1 MKTVDILNELKSLF
15 MCIKHNASIVIVP
28 GTIIMLF
35 EITSNEWNGFRL
47 ILGFVYLFLFIFTFD
62 LSNQINGLTEDII
75 NKPERPL
82 ASGNWN
88 LKQAWRY
95 LIISNLMLTLSGL
108 VLGILP
114 YTLAWIAVASFH
126 NFWGHK
132 NWFLKNHISLTIG
145 AFILL
150 NSALRISNLNE
161 MPSQIEIMIVSLAGG
176 MGSVT
181 QDFKDINGD
190 KLLERRTLP
199 IMFGQKIAI
208 IITAISLTIGYG
220 IFDTYFLFKSTNLLT
235 TEALFLII
243 ILVQILNLFFLFIG
257 KSQQDY
263 KTIYDIFKAN
273 FILYVSFLVIV

>member
-35 EITSNEWNGFRL
+35 EIISNEWNGFRL

-88 LKQAWRY
+88 SKQAWRY
-95 LIISNLMLTLSGL
+95 LIISNVMFILSGL

-132 NWFLKNHISLTIG
+132 NWF
-145 AFILL
+145 
-150 NSALRISNLNE
+150 
-161 MPSQIEIMIVSLAGG
+161 
-176 MGSVT
+176 
-181 QDFKDINGD
+181 FK
-190 KLLERRTLP
+190 K
-199 IMFGQKIAI
+199 
-208 IITAISLTIGYG
+208 S
-220 IFDTYFLFKSTNLLT
+220 YFLNYWSF
-235 TEALFLII
+235 
-243 ILVQILNLFFLFIG
+243 
-257 KSQQDY
+257 Y
-263 KTIYDIFKAN
+263 TIK
-273 FILYVSFLVIV
+273 